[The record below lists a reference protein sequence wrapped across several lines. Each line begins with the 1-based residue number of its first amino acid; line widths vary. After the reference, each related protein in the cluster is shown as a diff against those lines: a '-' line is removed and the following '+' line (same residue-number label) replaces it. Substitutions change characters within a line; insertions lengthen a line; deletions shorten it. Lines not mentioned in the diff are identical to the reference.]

1 MHMLSLVEIYVYS
14 LSSGNEKRTDGR
26 TYDGWTDGR
35 TDRHKD
41 VQRETKIPPS
51 HYCVAGYKNKKNK
64 TKKQEGHDGPTSL
77 TRIMIYIALLIEV
90 RI

>member
-1 MHMLSLVEIYVYS
+1 MFTRYHPETKN
-14 LSSGNEKRTDGR
+14 GRTDVR
-26 TYDGWTDGR
+26 WMDGR
-35 TDRHKD
+35 TDRHTD
-41 VQRETKIPPS
+41 VQRETIIPPS
-51 HYCVAGYKNKKNK
+51 HYCVAGYKNKKKNK